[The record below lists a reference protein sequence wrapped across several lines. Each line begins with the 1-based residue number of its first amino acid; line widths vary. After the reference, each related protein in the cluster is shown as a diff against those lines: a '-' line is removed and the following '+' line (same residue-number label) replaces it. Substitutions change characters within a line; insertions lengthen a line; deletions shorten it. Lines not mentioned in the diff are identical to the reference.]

1 MTQLNNLMD
10 RRLFTTSFAR
20 IALLLASCA
29 ILYGHGSDFR
39 KITDIRYAQAADHA
53 LLLDLYLP
61 NGVDQAPL
69 LVYVHGGAWRNGSK
83 DSMPLTGLVDQG
95 FAVASVD
102 YRLSPIARFPAQIHD
117 IKAAIRFLRAKQ
129 GEYGYD
135 SSAITITGSSA
146 GGHLAALVG
155 VTNGHKELEGDLG
168 DHRDQSSDIQAIVDY
183 YGASNFLSILRQS
196 TPHGL
201 GVRIPALQLLLGAQ
215 PEVDPTLAKLA
226 SPLFH
231 VDNSDPPL
239 LLLHGDQDPQMPI
252 NQSHEL
258 NGEYEAH
265 GLPVSFEVLYGAAHG
280 GPRFYDEHSNKI
292 VTTFLDQYIRSK

>member
-39 KITDIRYAQAADHA
+39 KITDVRYAQAGDHA

-146 GGHLAALVG
+146 GGAFGCARRRHEWPQGVG
-155 VTNGHKELEGDLG
+155 RGS
-168 DHRDQSSDIQAIVDY
+168 R
-183 YGASNFLSILRQS
+183 R
-196 TPHGL
+196 
-201 GVRIPALQLLLGAQ
+201 
-215 PEVDPTLAKLA
+215 
-226 SPLFH
+226 
-231 VDNSDPPL
+231 PP
-239 LLLHGDQDPQMPI
+239 
-252 NQSHEL
+252 
-258 NGEYEAH
+258 
-265 GLPVSFEVLYGAAHG
+265 
-280 GPRFYDEHSNKI
+280 
-292 VTTFLDQYIRSK
+292 